1 MTNNTFQ
8 LNRFFNLVTRQ
19 AKQNPK
25 AWLFNILIFAGFPLL
40 LFLLNIADI
49 GMESTTATRFGF
61 FLFFIIATT
70 VFSSFLLF
78 FHTNHPKKGLTEVML
93 PASVLEKYANMQLY
107 CMVILPLS
115 SIVLFGGMD
124 ALLHLIAPS
133 VFPGT
138 VVEELFRYK
147 VEVEDLLVILL
158 SLQTFFFLNLLF
170 VKRKLLKSFGT
181 LIGVQVVL
189 SAIMAVVV
197 IIFDKLGYFESL
209 KNWRGENNIHIDG
222 SLDLFDFNPSYHP
235 FVLMFQAIKLFM
247 LVIVPL
253 ALMTGSYFLL
263 KNKKY

>member
-8 LNRFFNLVTRQ
+8 LNRFFNLVERQ

-40 LFLLNIADI
+40 LFLLNLSRI
-49 GMESTTATRFGF
+49 GLESGLNTRFGF
-61 FLFFIIATT
+61 FAFFIIVTA

-78 FHTNHPKKGLTEVML
+78 FHINHPKKGLTEVML
-93 PASVLEKYANMQLY
+93 PASILEKYINMQLY

-115 SIVLFGGMD
+115 CFVLFGGMD

-133 VFPGT
+133 VFPGMVIQEIFRGNVGT
-138 VVEELFRYK
+138 EGVLAVLLF
-147 VEVEDLLVILL
+147 
-158 SLQTFFFLNLLF
+158 LQTFFFLNLLF
-170 VKRKLLKSFGT
+170 VKRKLLKSLGA
-181 LIGVQVVL
+181 LIAVQIVQT
-189 SAIMAVVV
+189 AIMAIGI

-222 SLDLFDFNPSYHP
+222 SLDLFDFDPSYHP
-235 FVLMFQAIKLFM
+235 FVLMLQAFKLFI

-253 ALMTGSYFLL
+253 ALMIGSYFLL